1 MCKREGI
8 FFGVV
13 FMWFMML
20 IFSAI
25 FMLCFGSEFIHK
37 YGTFLSII
45 PMSILILAIVPRVF
59 SKKYND
65 WLEADLIS
73 PKPELTLKEIR
84 LRKLKKIN
92 RYENKTWFRK

>member
-13 FMWFMML
+13 FMWFLML
-20 IFSAI
+20 IVSAI
-25 FMLCFGSEFIHK
+25 FMLCFGSGFLSK

-45 PMSILILAIVPRVF
+45 PMSILMLAIVPRVF

-65 WLEADLIS
+65 WLEADLI
-73 PKPELTLKEIR
+73 PQKPELTLKQIR
-84 LRKLKKIN
+84 LMKLKKIN
-92 RYENKTWFRK
+92 RYENKKWFRK